1 MLLFL
6 TVWFLFGALALGPAA
21 FIFLFMKHKS
31 NASWPTRVDYN
42 YKPKVSIIIP
52 TYNESGI
59 IGYKLVNSSRLSY
72 PRDLLEIVIVDS
84 NSTDD
89 TIKKIQDFSA
99 KEKKLNIKLVVE
111 EERKGKS
118 HALNNA
124 LAQCNGDIVIVSD
137 ADCFWPSDIL
147 EKALPYLAD
156 PSVGAIGGPKILFNS
171 QQTWITRMEEGYLK
185 SANYLRLG
193 ESKAGST
200 VFFEGGFSAF
210 KKVALDR
217 FDPYGTGSD
226 DCGTIIGV
234 IEKNYRAMLVKE
246 AKFYSSFPATFRGK
260 ISIKL
265 RRINQLVRVF
275 AKYLDLLFK
284 GKVKTAKSTVV
295 PNMLLYLLSPIAFVA
310 FLALTG
316 YLVLSYPLL
325 LIFSLFLFVPQVRF
339 YFYQIFEN
347 NILLF
352 VSILAVLFGQK
363 FSVWAQPEDRVWLT
377 KENLASYNLI

>member
-1 MLLFL
+1 MLFFL
-6 TVWFLFGALALGPAA
+6 AVWFLFGALAFGPPA
-21 FIFLFMKHKS
+21 FIFLYMKHKS
-31 NASWPTRVDYN
+31 NASWPTRVDYSF
-42 YKPKVSIIIP
+42 KPKVSIIIP

-59 IGYKLVNSSRLSY
+59 IGFKLVNSSRIVY
-72 PRDLLEIVIVDS
+72 PKDLLEIVIVDS

-89 TIKKIQDFSA
+89 TIKKIQDFST
-99 KEKKLNIKLVVE
+99 KEKNLNIKLVVE

-124 LAQCNGDIVIVSD
+124 LTQCNGDIVIVSD

-185 SANYLRLG
+185 SANFLRLG

-210 KKVALDR
+210 KKQALDR

-234 IEKNYRAMLVKE
+234 IEKNYRAMLVRE

-275 AKYLDLLFK
+275 AKYLDLLVK
-284 GKVKTAKSTVV
+284 GKVKAAKSTVV
-295 PNMLLYLLSPIAFVA
+295 PNMLLYLFSPIAFVA
-310 FLALTG
+310 FLFLTG
-316 YLVLSYPLL
+316 YLVLAYPLL
-325 LIFSLFLFVPQVRF
+325 LFSFLLLFVPQVRF

-377 KENLASYNLI
+377 RENLASYNLI